1 MSSSL
6 PSPMLLPSLR
16 QSKKIFWPLC
26 RLASFSNYILKRAGR
41 SGSWESAY
49 GIRNTLYM
57 MGARELILSR
67 PPIWQMKKLKCQ
79 EMKGTHGHLAQ
90 GQNPGIYW
98 FLDLYLSTI
107 IKSQKIP
114 KDLNPHPK
122 PVSEI
127 FPLPSWKSKC
137 LVTYLYK
144 FLFHL
149 SFFLYF
155 FVWESKIVHHNA
167 LKWTVFLLQADTVD
181 F

>member
-6 PSPMLLPSLR
+6 PSPMLPPSLR

-26 RLASFSNYILKRAGR
+26 RLASFSKYILKRAGR

-49 GIRNTLYM
+49 GIQNMLYV
-57 MGARELILSR
+57 MGARELTLSR

-79 EMKGTHGHLAQ
+79 ELKGTQGHLAQ

-98 FLDLYLSTI
+98 FLDPCLFTI

-122 PVSEI
+122 QVSVI

-137 LVTYLYK
+137 LVIYLYT
-144 FLFHL
+144 FYL
-149 SFFLYF
+149 FFLYLI
-155 FVWESKIVHHNA
+155 VWESKIVHHNA